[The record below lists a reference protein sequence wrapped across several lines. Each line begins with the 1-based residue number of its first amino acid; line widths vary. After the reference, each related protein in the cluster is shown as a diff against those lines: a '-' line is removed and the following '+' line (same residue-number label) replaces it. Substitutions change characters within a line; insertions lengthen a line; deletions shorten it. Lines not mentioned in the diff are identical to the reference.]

1 MLSETLLKSSFCQ
14 SNIVFP
20 CFIIFDERQLLS
32 RGQWS
37 FIRQLHVFD
46 DEMVDDGYRIFLLCL
61 LMIACI
67 FSIQL

>member
-20 CFIIFDERQLLS
+20 CFVINGGYLSLHIIFDEKQLLS

-37 FIRQLHVFD
+37 FIRQLNVFD
-46 DEMVDDGYRIFLLCL
+46 DEMVDDG
-61 LMIACI
+61 
-67 FSIQL
+67 